1 MLDHPLKQ
9 YRLNLSSVRDL
20 ETVYIALEA
29 LTASV
34 VPKGEL
40 LRAELVA
47 MVSALDT
54 YVHDIVREGLKHQY
68 ANSIQNAHL
77 NHMISHNS
85 ITSSASLDNKIR
97 EINGY
102 KSFQAP
108 KKIKVAFEQIGILD
122 IWAKVETVFPNAED
136 IVNRIVDRRNLIAH
150 ESDINPANGLGEK
163 WPITLP
169 HVQQVVNNI
178 DRIVY
183 ILDSIA
189 QREL

>member
-1 MLDHPLKQ
+1 MLENPLKQ
-9 YRLNLSSVRDL
+9 YRLNLSSVQDL
-20 ETVYIALEA
+20 EAVYIALEA
-29 LTASV
+29 LTTNV

-68 ANSIQNAHL
+68 TNGTHNMHL
-77 NHMISHNS
+77 NHIISTNQ
-85 ITSSASLDNKIR
+85 ITSSTSLDNKIR

-108 KKIKVAFEQIGILD
+108 KKIKAAFEQIGILD
-122 IWAKVETVFPNAED
+122 IWAKVETALPNAED
-136 IVNRIVDRRNLIAH
+136 TVSRIVDRRNLIAH

-169 HVQQVVNNI
+169 HVQQVVTNI
-178 DRIVY
+178 DRIVN

-189 QREL
+189 QQEL